1 MPDSVTVALAN
12 APWPSIGPTR
22 RLVHI
27 VSQETI
33 ASRLVGLPSMEMLR
47 PAMPSQSISE
57 KAFGGRKITILTEPE
72 LNRFATA
79 VDGTIRIAPS
89 LAVFAG

>member
-1 MPDSVTVALAN
+1 MKT
-12 APWPSIGPTR
+12 
-22 RLVHI
+22 
-27 VSQETI
+27 
-33 ASRLVGLPSMEMLR
+33 LR

-72 LNRFATA
+72 LDRFATA

-89 LAVFAG
+89 PAVFAE